1 MHGVS
6 NTAAVNEEVWDA
18 IVVSTPSLPPLHCA
32 SVLCNWDG
40 VVRGGEE
47 VITK

>member
-6 NTAAVNEEVWDA
+6 NTAAVNEEVGDA
-18 IVVSTPSLPPLHCA
+18 IVVSTPSLPPMCA